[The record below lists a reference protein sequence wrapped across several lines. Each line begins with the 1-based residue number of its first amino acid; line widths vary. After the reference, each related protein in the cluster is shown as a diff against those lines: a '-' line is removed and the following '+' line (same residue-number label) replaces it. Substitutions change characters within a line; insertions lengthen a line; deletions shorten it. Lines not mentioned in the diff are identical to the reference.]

1 VAVPLD
7 IGHGTIAPKRIFVP
21 RAQPSSATKSFSEL
35 TMVSAVSGAS
45 KDELRK
51 LSEFSYPA

>member
-1 VAVPLD
+1 M
-7 IGHGTIAPKRIFVP
+7 APNAHFC
-21 RAQPSSATKSFSEL
+21 AKSPTEAADKKLSEL